1 MLTPSSLRILPIVSV
16 VSVMALI
23 MTGCG
28 GSSTAPPNTT
38 TRTSATGSSTPS
50 ATSLEQQF
58 VSVVRQTQPSVA
70 QIQTDQGLGSG
81 VIFDASGDIVTNAHV
96 IAGASSMRVTLAD
109 GRRFP
114 ARLVGAYPPDDLAV
128 VSIGAGHNVNPA
140 RFGDSSKVE
149 VGDIVLAAGNPLG
162 LQSSVT
168 DGIVSAIGRT
178 VSEGQGVVLPNA
190 IQTSAPINPGNSGG
204 ALIDLAGQVIGIPTL
219 AAGNP
224 QAGGTAAGIGFA
236 IPSNIVRDIA
246 GQIVRNG
253 RVINSH
259 RAALG
264 VNLADNLARP
274 GAVITA
280 LQPGGPAEKA
290 GLSVGDSIE
299 SIDGKAV
306 ATADDLATALATLR
320 PGQAVTVVVA
330 QPDGRRA
337 TMTVTL
343 GKLPGS

>member
-1 MLTPSSLRILPIVSV
+1 MLRHPMIRIARIASALSV
-16 VSVMALI
+16 GTLLVA
-23 MTGCG
+23 GCG
-28 GSSTAPPNTT
+28 GSGNATPSTT
-38 TRTSATGSSTPS
+38 TAATADSSPSSAP
-50 ATSLEQQF
+50 SLEQQF
-58 VSVVRQTQPSVA
+58 VAVVRQTQPSVA

-81 VIFDASGDIVTNAHV
+81 VIFDANGDVVTNAHV
-96 IAGASSMRVTLAD
+96 LAGASRIRVTLAD
-109 GRRFP
+109 GRQFP
-114 ARLVGAYPPDDLAV
+114 ARLVGAYAPDDLAV
-128 VSIGAGHNVNPA
+128 VSVGAGHALKPA

-162 LQSSVT
+162 LQSSIT
-168 DGIVSAIGRT
+168 DGIVSAVGRN

-204 ALIDLAGQVIGIPTL
+204 ALVDLQAQVIGIPTL

-236 IPSNIVRDIA
+236 IPSNIVQDIA

-253 RVINSH
+253 RVVNSH

-274 GAVITA
+274 GAVVTA
-280 LQPGGPAEKA
+280 IQTPGPAEKA
-290 GLSVGDSIE
+290 GILVGDSID

-306 ATADDLATALATLR
+306 ASADDLATVLATLR
-320 PGQAVTVVVA
+320 PGKTVKVTIT
-330 QPDGRRA
+330 QSDG
-337 TMTVTL
+337 TSSTKTVTL
-343 GKLPGS
+343 GELPGS

>member
-1 MLTPSSLRILPIVSV
+1 MLRNKLLRISRIVSAM
-16 VSVMALI
+16 SVMAVI
-23 MTGCG
+23 VAGCG
-28 GSSTAPPNTT
+28 GSSTARSSTT
-38 TRTSATGSSTPS
+38 TTAPTDSPTPS
-50 ATSLEQQF
+50 ATSLEQRF

-81 VIFDASGDIVTNAHV
+81 VIFDSGGDIVTNEHV
-96 IAGASSMRVTLAD
+96 IAAASSMRVTLSD
-109 GRRFP
+109 GRQFP

-128 VSIGAGHNVNPA
+128 VSIGSGHNVKPA
-140 RFGDSSKVE
+140 RFGDSSRVE

-168 DGIVSAIGRT
+168 DGIVSATGRT

-204 ALIDLAGQVIGIPTL
+204 ALVDLNGEVIGIPTL

-253 RVINSH
+253 RVLNSH

-280 LQPGGPAEKA
+280 LQPAGPAEKA
-290 GLSVGDSIE
+290 GLAVGDSIE

-306 ATADDLATALATLR
+306 ATADDVATVLATLR
-320 PGQAVTVVVA
+320 PGQTVTVSVA
-330 QPDGRRA
+330 QPDGRSPTKA
-337 TMTVTL
+337 VTL
-343 GKLPGS
+343 GELPGS